1 MPIASTPRIH
11 TIGIKPLV
19 DYELLVKREF
29 RVANQPLDQPVHRAT
44 CHREIDNASNAEQE
58 THSTLSKLVQSYA
71 REIDSDG
78 IFINNEI
85 LNEIENFVW
94 AFVKQMLSTTQDG
107 DKLLNE
113 MVLNEL
119 YECLAVDE
127 CVDVVE
133 SDLCESHTAVLEYA
147 RTLYKL
153 TDSVA
158 AAEPA
163 AELATE

>member
-1 MPIASTPRIH
+1 MIQ
-11 TIGIKPLV
+11 PLES
-19 DYELLVKREF
+19 YKEIVKLEF
-29 RVANQPLDQPVHRAT
+29 RVDNQPWPHGMYGQRAA
-44 CHREIDNASNAEQE
+44 CHREIYNASDADQK

-78 IFINNEI
+78 RFIDNEM

-127 CVDVVE
+127 CVDEVE

-153 TDSVA
+153 K
-158 AAEPA
+158 
-163 AELATE
+163 